1 MKHDLL
7 APTKVLAQIS
17 AALPESIRP
26 NVIIIGSLAAGY
38 HFFSGDGPAAIRT
51 KDVDCMLVPSP
62 KAVAAAVAVTQQ
74 LLALNWKQREDP
86 TLGTP
91 GDANV
96 ETHKLP
102 MIRLVPPAGSAWFLE
117 MMAAPATDDPGNS
130 GKQLTRV
137 HTNSGDFAICSFE
150 YLALVEWKPLETEFG
165 LNIARPEMMALS
177 NLLHHPVIKQDIISG
192 TEYKRS
198 NKDLGRVLALAHLTI
213 ANDSKSGTNELSAWP
228 LHMRDALQA
237 MFGDR
242 AGSLAKQAGTG
253 LTALLSS
260 PSDLNQALKIANLGL
275 LASANVTIEAIK
287 ATGRRVQTEVLDALS
302 ELEFNQV
309 EARELSGIGKK
320 NAEAHEGDAA
330 QKNTVKGHK
339 PP

>member
-1 MKHDLL
+1 
-7 APTKVLAQIS
+7 
-17 AALPESIRP
+17 
-26 NVIIIGSLAAGY
+26 
-38 HFFSGDGPAAIRT
+38 
-51 KDVDCMLVPSP
+51 
-62 KAVAAAVAVTQQ
+62 
-74 LLALNWKQREDP
+74 
-86 TLGTP
+86 
-91 GDANV
+91 
-96 ETHKLP
+96 
-102 MIRLVPPAGSAWFLE
+102 

-320 NAEAHEGDAA
+320 ND
-330 QKNTVKGHK
+330 
-339 PP
+339 